1 MIGFLRGVL
10 AHKEPPFLLIDV
22 GGVGYE
28 VEAPMST
35 CFRLPATGEKVQL
48 CTHLLIREDHHT
60 LFGFSTEVER
70 RLFRDLLKVSGV
82 GAKTALGVLSGLSVE
97 AFIRCVETDDVASL
111 VRLPGVGR
119 KTAERLIIEMRDR
132 FHAGAHGLCL
142 GYRRCT
148 AQHGGDARD
157 RVCGGRLHA
166 DAKQGE
172 VDAVE
177 RTGLPEDIGAAG
189 HGDGK
194 LAAEAHQQQAVAL
207 HSGKVQKYF
216 GAFTVAEVQ
225 AL

>member
-35 CFRLPATGEKVQL
+35 CFRLPATGESVQL
-48 CTHLLIREDHHT
+48 CTHLLVREDHHT

-97 AFIRCVETDDVASL
+97 AFIRCVETDDIASL
-111 VRLPGVGR
+111 VRLPGIGR

-132 FHAGAHGLCL
+132 VRHPGLAGGEAGAGRPLVPADSRTEALDALLAL
-142 GYRRCT
+142 GYKPPEARRML
-148 AQHGGDARD
+148 D
-157 RVCGGRLHA
+157 RVPDEG
-166 DAKQGE
+166 QS
-172 VDAVE
+172 
-177 RTGLPEDIGAAG
+177 TEDLLRVILRGAAR
-189 HGDGK
+189 
-194 LAAEAHQQQAVAL
+194 
-207 HSGKVQKYF
+207 
-216 GAFTVAEVQ
+216 T
-225 AL
+225 

>member
-22 GGVGYE
+22 GGIGYE

-70 RLFRDLLKVSGV
+70 RLFRDLLRVSGV

-111 VRLPGVGR
+111 VRLPGIGR
-119 KTAERLIIEMRDR
+119 KTAD
-132 FHAGAHGLCL
+132 
-142 GYRRCT
+142 
-148 AQHGGDARD
+148 
-157 RVCGGRLHA
+157 RLHRHGSHA
-166 DAKQGE
+166 HQT
-172 VDAVE
+172 
-177 RTGLPEDIGAAG
+177 RTPREESVHLPELLGSIPG
-189 HGDGK
+189 HLRRRLPRELG
-194 LAAEAHQQQAVAL
+194 LR
-207 HSGKVQKYF
+207 
-216 GAFTVAEVQ
+216 
-225 AL
+225 